1 MMRRLAELVVR
12 RRAWVVVT
20 WVAVTV
26 AALPFS
32 GRVERELNAAAEVR
46 GSEAMAVDQSLA
58 TRFNSPFALF
68 AVLVASGVPSPDS
81 PEGRIVLEALV
92 KAVDSVAGVT
102 RTYSYLDIADT
113 LFLAAK
119 RDGTFLIAGI
129 DKSAGR
135 PEDRIPVLRDATA
148 RAGDA
153 LRARYPDAKLR
164 WTGNIPI
171 NFDLRKTSAVE
182 TSAAEVRVLPVTLIL
197 LLAAFGALVAAV
209 LPLVAA
215 GLAIVIALAGAVM
228 INQHWPLSILIQNMV
243 SMIGLGV
250 GIDYAL
256 LTVSRFRE
264 ARASGLDPS
273 AAAVAAAQHAGGTI
287 ALSGAT
293 VMIGFAALTLVPLNE
308 LQSVGVGGLLVV
320 AVAVLVAST
329 LLPALLSWLGH
340 GVDAGRI
347 RLPGKRKRTSEYLWR
362 RWGAWVV
369 AHPWLVLAVA
379 GAPTLLLAL
388 QALRIRPELPRGH
401 WMPQTMESAAALA
414 DLERM
419 RRGGIV
425 NELRVVVEYPRGIN
439 AYETQGWAA
448 TRKLS
453 AEFLRDPR
461 VARVQSITTII
472 PSVVPDLRILSIVPP
487 ELLQSFVSTDRR
499 MILLEVVPHDS
510 VDFNDLTVLAR
521 DLRRVDVAR
530 VSGIPGT
537 RLAVGGLPAFNADY
551 LAAIQVWFWWV
562 VALVVGVTLVT
573 LMVGFRS
580 VLIAVKALALN
591 LLSVATAFGTLV
603 LVFQDGHGVRW
614 VGLSEP
620 LGAVF
625 PAVPILVFC
634 IVFGLSMDYEIFLVS
649 RVREAR
655 RAGMGDDDAI
665 VEGLARTGG
674 VITSAAMI
682 MIAVFA
688 AFTIGSFLFV
698 KVLGLALA
706 TAVLIDA
713 TVVRMAIG
721 PALFKLAGR
730 WNWWPGRLPSTEESE
745 STIADR

>member
-1 MMRRLAELVVR
+1 MTRRLAELVVR
-12 RRAWVVVT
+12 RRVWVVVI
-20 WVAVTV
+20 WIAVTV

-32 GRVERELNAAAEVR
+32 GRVEHELNAAAEVR
-46 GSEAMAVDQSLA
+46 GSEAMAVDRSLA

-81 PEGRIVLEALV
+81 PKGRIALEELV

-135 PEDRIPVLRDATA
+135 PEDRIPVLREATA

-182 TSAAEVRVLPVTLIL
+182 TTAAEVRVLPVTLIL

-215 GLAIVIALAGAVM
+215 GLAIVIALAAAVM
-228 INQHWPLSILIQNMV
+228 INQHWALSILIQNMV

-256 LTVSRFRE
+256 LTISRFRE

-273 AAAVAAAQHAGGTI
+273 GAAVAAAQHAGGTI

-340 GVDAGRI
+340 RVDAGRI
-347 RLPGKRKRTSEYLWR
+347 RLPGKRKRASRNLWR

-388 QALRIRPELPRGH
+388 QALRIRPELPRGALDAADNGVGSGSRRSRANAPRRH
-401 WMPQTMESAAALA
+401 RQRAARSCRISAG
-414 DLERM
+414 DQRVRD
-419 RRGGIV
+419 RRLGGDAKAQ
-425 NELRVVVEYPRGIN
+425 RGI
-439 AYETQGWAA
+439 
-448 TRKLS
+448 
-453 AEFLRDPR
+453 P
-461 VARVQSITTII
+461 ARPASGEGAI
-472 PSVVPDLRILSIVPP
+472 D
-487 ELLQSFVSTDRR
+487 
-499 MILLEVVPHDS
+499 HDYH
-510 VDFNDLTVLAR
+510 
-521 DLRRVDVAR
+521 
-530 VSGIPGT
+530 P
-537 RLAVGGLPAFNADY
+537 VGGSRPE
-551 LAAIQVWFWWV
+551 
-562 VALVVGVTLVT
+562 GSS
-573 LMVGFRS
+573 RS
-580 VLIAVKALALN
+580 
-591 LLSVATAFGTLV
+591 
-603 LVFQDGHGVRW
+603 
-614 VGLSEP
+614 
-620 LGAVF
+620 
-625 PAVPILVFC
+625 
-634 IVFGLSMDYEIFLVS
+634 S
-649 RVREAR
+649 RRPR
-655 RAGMGDDDAI
+655 SSHSSRP
-665 VEGLARTGG
+665 TG
-674 VITSAAMI
+674 
-682 MIAVFA
+682 
-688 AFTIGSFLFV
+688 
-698 KVLGLALA
+698 
-706 TAVLIDA
+706 
-713 TVVRMAIG
+713 
-721 PALFKLAGR
+721 
-730 WNWWPGRLPSTEESE
+730 E
-745 STIADR
+745 